1 MFYIGLCLFVCLH
14 VGLHECMYACMQVF
28 TCDPCRNANNVDSL
42 QVRRQAVAIAT
53 EEELGKHVEGGMLVV
68 GVCV

>member
-1 MFYIGLCLFVCLH
+1 
-14 VGLHECMYACMQVF
+14 MYACMQVF